1 MNKFKIEVKWALIF
15 TVVFLLWMYFEKF
28 MGWHDELIEKQA
40 LYTNLF
46 GILAIIIYVLA
57 LREKRDDFYKGIMS
71 WKQGFMTGAIL
82 TVIIAALTPLS
93 QYIVHSFIS
102 PEFFKNIINFRL
114 KNGALEQAFVEN
126 YYTLS
131 TFIYQAT
138 FYALSYGIV
147 TAGIVAWF
155 VKKDSKDSDQSLE

>member
-1 MNKFKIEVKWALIF
+1 MNKFKIEIKWALIF
-15 TVVFLLWMYFEKF
+15 TVVFLLWMYFEKL
-28 MGWHDELIEKQA
+28 MGWHDELVGKQA

-46 GILAIIIYVLA
+46 GILAIIIYILA

-71 WKQGFMTGAIL
+71 WKQGFMAGAIL

-102 PEFFKNIINFRL
+102 PEFFKNIITFRL
-114 KNGALEQAFVEN
+114 KNSALDQSFVAD
-126 YYTLS
+126 YYNLS
-131 TFIYQAT
+131 TFMYQAT
-138 FYALSYGIV
+138 FYALSFGIV

-155 VKKDSKDSDQSLE
+155 LKKEPKDSDKSLE